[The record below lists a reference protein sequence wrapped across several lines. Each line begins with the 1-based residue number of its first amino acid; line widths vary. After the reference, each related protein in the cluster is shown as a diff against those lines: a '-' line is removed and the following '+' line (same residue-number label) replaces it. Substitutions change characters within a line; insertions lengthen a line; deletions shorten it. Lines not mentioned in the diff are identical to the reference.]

1 LTATVLKSG
10 RLQDLGDHYELA
22 GPPASIPIPATL
34 HDSLMARLDRLA
46 PVKELAQIGAVIGR
60 EFSDEQLAAV
70 SSFSE
75 RQLTIAL
82 DQLVESGLIVR
93 RGARPDATYT
103 FKHALVQ
110 DAAYQSLLRATRRNY
125 HAQVARLFEQRFPE
139 IAQPELIAHHYTEA
153 GNPEQALRYWHQAGH
168 RAARRSAT
176 ALFPRP

>member
-1 LTATVLKSG
+1 VLKSG

-82 DQLVESGLIVR
+82 DQLVESGLASVAVR
-93 RGARPDATYT
+93 
-103 FKHALVQ
+103 
-110 DAAYQSLLRATRRNY
+110 
-125 HAQVARLFEQRFPE
+125 
-139 IAQPELIAHHYTEA
+139 
-153 GNPEQALRYWHQAGH
+153 
-168 RAARRSAT
+168 
-176 ALFPRP
+176 PRCYLHV